1 MMHKVVSPLLILLN
15 LKLVIPALL
24 MLFKTGSTQSG
35 TEASATGDTWAIG
48 SGIGFE
54 TGPSTYA
61 SGFFTF

>member
-1 MMHKVVSPLLILLN
+1 MLL
-15 LKLVIPALL
+15 
-24 MLFKTGSTQSG
+24 KTGSTQSG